1 MAEDTRKQKLA
12 QMLTAKIEQGYE
24 IESQTDTEAVLVT
37 QSRRGWFGLFAG
49 KRDGARQVISVDEH
63 GTATTRKI

>member
-1 MAEDTRKQKLA
+1 MDDDTRKQKLA
-12 QMLTAKIEQGYE
+12 EMLTTKVEQGYE

-37 QSRRGWFGLFAG
+37 QSRRAWFGLFAG
-49 KRDGARQVISVDEH
+49 SRDSARQKISVDEH